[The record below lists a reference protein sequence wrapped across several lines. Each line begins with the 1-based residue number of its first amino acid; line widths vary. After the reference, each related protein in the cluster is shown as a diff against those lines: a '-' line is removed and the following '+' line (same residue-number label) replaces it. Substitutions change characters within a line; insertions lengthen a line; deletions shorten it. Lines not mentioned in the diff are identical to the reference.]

1 MMIKFNMTDLS
12 NIITLLK
19 YVKDENERFK
29 NGTMNICNIPE
40 SQLNNLITKFQNE
53 YDRRYNEE
61 I

>member
-1 MMIKFNMTDLS
+1 MIKFNMTELY

-19 YVKDENERFK
+19 YIKDEMNDVQVRILH
-29 NGTMNICNIPE
+29 NGVSISMIE
-40 SQLNNLITKFQNE
+40 SLITKFQNE

>member
-1 MMIKFNMTDLS
+1 MIKFNMTELY

-19 YVKDENERFK
+19 YIKDE
-29 NGTMNICNIPE
+29 MNDVHVRI
-40 SQLNNLITKFQNE
+40 LNNGVSISMIESLITKFQNE

>member
-1 MMIKFNMTDLS
+1 MIKFNMTELY

-19 YVKDENERFK
+19 YIKDEMNDVQARILH
-29 NGTMNICNIPE
+29 NGVSISMIE
-40 SQLNNLITKFQNE
+40 NLITKFQNE

>member
-1 MMIKFNMTDLS
+1 MMKFNMTDLS

-19 YVKDENERFK
+19 YVKDEMESVQVRILH
-29 NGTMNICNIPE
+29 NGVSVSMIE
-40 SQLNNLITKFQNE
+40 NLITKFQNE

>member
-1 MMIKFNMTDLS
+1 MMKFNMTDLS

-19 YVKDENERFK
+19 YIKDENECFK

-40 SQLNNLITKFQNE
+40 SQLNDLITKFQNE
-53 YDRRYNEE
+53 YDRRYDEE

>member
-1 MMIKFNMTDLS
+1 MIKFNMTDLS

-29 NGTMNICNIPE
+29 NGRMNICNISE